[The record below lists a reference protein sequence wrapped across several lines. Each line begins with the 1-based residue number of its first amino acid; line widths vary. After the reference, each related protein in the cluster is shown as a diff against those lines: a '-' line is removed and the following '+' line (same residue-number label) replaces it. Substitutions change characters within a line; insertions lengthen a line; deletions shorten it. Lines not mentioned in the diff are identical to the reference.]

1 MWYIKTTPPCVWDTK
16 IIKTSIITLTL
27 KHRFDTFLQVKWHH
41 SNNLKYCL
49 ECGLCVYHSIGYNY
63 ICRST
68 FPSFGR
74 DVYKW
79 ENWILHLIVRHYLFL
94 QPINRKVFPLFQH
107 SINWKRLACLFVSR
121 SFCYWGYS
129 LLALIQRL
137 RNLKLRVRFFLK
149 LLRRFESHIRFYA
162 QSTGQKISEGQYG
175 LQIPIAWYC
184 SQNRHGITRGLYNWK
199 RHS

>member
-1 MWYIKTTPPCVWDTK
+1 MSLD
-16 IIKTSIITLTL
+16 
-27 KHRFDTFLQVKWHH
+27 F
-41 SNNLKYCL
+41 
-49 ECGLCVYHSIGYNY
+49 
-63 ICRST
+63 
-68 FPSFGR
+68 FPSFDR

-162 QSTGQKISEGQYG
+162 QSTGQKISQRDNMDCRF
-175 LQIPIAWYC
+175 LL
-184 SQNRHGITRGLYNWK
+184 HGIAVRIGTESQGDCTIGNDIHNVWYVFYTIK
-199 RHS
+199 KDKTTH